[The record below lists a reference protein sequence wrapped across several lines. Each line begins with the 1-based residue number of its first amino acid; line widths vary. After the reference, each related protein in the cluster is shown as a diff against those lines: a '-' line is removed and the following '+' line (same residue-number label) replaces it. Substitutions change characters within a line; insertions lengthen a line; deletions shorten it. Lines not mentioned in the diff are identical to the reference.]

1 MGECKSRTVFRQR
14 QADANVVRLGGGDVR
29 LAPMRSVRRFHVAP
43 TPLPAPEPRL
53 VHSSGGPDNFY
64 TGLHVDII
72 PGGASHAHAQPS
84 WVGSLFLF
92 CWLFLGWNVVFN
104 LLDPTSL
111 CPIEPRHGPIF
122 TTKAVRCLIQ
132 IGPD

>member
-72 PGGASHAHAQPS
+72 PGGRAMRTHSHLGLAVYFCF
-84 WVGSLFLF
+84 VGSSLDGTSFSTCSIRPRFVRLSPGMARFL
-92 CWLFLGWNVVFN
+92 
-104 LLDPTSL
+104 PPKL
-111 CPIEPRHGPIF
+111 CD
-122 TTKAVRCLIQ
+122 A
-132 IGPD
+132 